1 MIFFKKVHCRYPHP
15 QKMRLIEQDDEF
27 DFYWLDDVDAV
38 SPATLDSLAYTV
50 ADAFAT
56 NPIDVALGVTREMQL
71 VQNYKSNVTVY
82 LQYFHSDCFRVPP
95 LLISF
100 YIFIT

>member
-1 MIFFKKVHCRYPHP
+1 MLQTIHFFQKKISSHP
-15 QKMRLIEQDDEF
+15 SPSDGMKLIEQDDEF

-38 SPATLDSLAYTV
+38 LPATLESLAYTV

-71 VQNYKSNVTVY
+71 VQIN
-82 LQYFHSDCFRVPP
+82 
-95 LLISF
+95 
-100 YIFIT
+100 